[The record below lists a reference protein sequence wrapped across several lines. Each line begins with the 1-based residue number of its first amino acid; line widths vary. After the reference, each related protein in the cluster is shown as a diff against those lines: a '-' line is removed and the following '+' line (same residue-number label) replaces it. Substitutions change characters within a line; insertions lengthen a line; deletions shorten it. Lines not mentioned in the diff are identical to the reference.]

1 MILNRRTDRPRP
13 HQVYIG
19 RPSKWGNPFRL
30 RHEGERLRVIALY
43 RTDLVHRLRTGRVTR
58 AELAELDGR
67 PLVCWCA
74 PLACHGHVLRAA
86 AAWAATQ
93 PDVGLEAASMDDGAH
108 RAPRPAHDTTRSTSS
123 MTPLDLITRRQYL
136 EEENWPWPPR
146 PTSTCSTAPPRR
158 TPPTATPATPSSTAC
173 GPAGPTRSTA

>member
-13 HQVYIG
+13 HQIYIG
-19 RPSKWGNPFRL
+19 RPSKWGNPVRL
-30 RHEGERLRVIALY
+30 LHEGGRIRVIALY

-74 PLACHGHVLRAA
+74 PLARRGHVLRAA

-93 PDVGLEAASMDDGAH
+93 PDLGLEAARWTREPIERLVRRMARPGA
-108 RAPRPAHDTTRSTSS
+108 RAA
-123 MTPLDLITRRQYL
+123 
-136 EEENWPWPPR
+136 
-146 PTSTCSTAPPRR
+146 
-158 TPPTATPATPSSTAC
+158 
-173 GPAGPTRSTA
+173 

>member
-19 RPSKWGNPFRL
+19 RPSKWGNPVRL
-30 RHEGERLRVIALY
+30 LHEGERLRVIARY
-43 RTDLVHRLRTGRVTR
+43 RANLVHRLRTGRLTR

-74 PLACHGHVLRAA
+74 PLACHGHVLLAA

-93 PDVGLEAASMDDGAH
+93 PGVGLEAARWTSEPIERLVRRMARPGA
-108 RAPRPAHDTTRSTSS
+108 RVA
-123 MTPLDLITRRQYL
+123 
-136 EEENWPWPPR
+136 
-146 PTSTCSTAPPRR
+146 
-158 TPPTATPATPSSTAC
+158 
-173 GPAGPTRSTA
+173 